1 MPFEDRLGRTR
12 LDADHATLRVI
23 MDFTLDRVVVLD
35 EEGHFLFVNRS
46 ACRHLGVKDPD
57 SLLGTAWHE
66 LWDTDAAVVVRAA
79 IAQAAMGESARFIG
93 MMNNFEGFPVWWD
106 VSVSPIPG
114 IDGHGRRILAVARD
128 VTVGRTAEEKLRL
141 ANICLEAIVTENKQA
156 MSAATRELA
165 VHERKNK
172 EMSEALLQAQKLEA
186 LGELTGSV
194 AHDFNNLLTAIRGSF
209 DLLVRRV
216 HDEAGQRLLRN
227 GTVASQR
234 AAGLVQKLLA
244 FARREQMEPVLVD
257 LADVLTN
264 AGDLLRQG
272 VGSKVRL
279 EVKPIPAGLWKFWA
293 EPNEIEIALL
303 NLAVNARDAMPEGGT
318 LTISAFNAPG
328 GAKNRPVWL
337 PPQDYILLALQ
348 DTGVG
353 MSPEVLARATE
364 AFFTTKEA
372 GKGTGLGLPMVDR
385 LAEKAGG
392 KLHIESVLG
401 SGTTMTLVLK
411 RADEQ
416 HAAIAKEDATID
428 AARHG
433 DATLLIVDD
442 DEQVRTVTAT
452 FLRDLRYHVIEATN
466 GSSGLLLARAS
477 GSVNLVV
484 TDATM
489 PGCDGPTLAARLRA
503 EWPALPII
511 FLTGFAGNP
520 LLANETVMMKPYAF
534 PELADLVAERLGR

>member
-1 MPFEDRLGRTR
+1 M
-12 LDADHATLRVI
+12 
-23 MDFTLDRVVVLD
+23 VLD

-141 ANICLEAIVTENKQA
+141 ANICLEAIVT
-156 MSAATRELA
+156 
-165 VHERKNK
+165 
-172 EMSEALLQAQKLEA
+172 
-186 LGELTGSV
+186 
-194 AHDFNNLLTAIRGSF
+194 
-209 DLLVRRV
+209 
-216 HDEAGQRLLRN
+216 
-227 GTVASQR
+227 
-234 AAGLVQKLLA
+234 
-244 FARREQMEPVLVD
+244 
-257 LADVLTN
+257 
-264 AGDLLRQG
+264 
-272 VGSKVRL
+272 
-279 EVKPIPAGLWKFWA
+279 
-293 EPNEIEIALL
+293 
-303 NLAVNARDAMPEGGT
+303 
-318 LTISAFNAPG
+318 
-328 GAKNRPVWL
+328 
-337 PPQDYILLALQ
+337 
-348 DTGVG
+348 
-353 MSPEVLARATE
+353 
-364 AFFTTKEA
+364 
-372 GKGTGLGLPMVDR
+372 
-385 LAEKAGG
+385 
-392 KLHIESVLG
+392 
-401 SGTTMTLVLK
+401 
-411 RADEQ
+411 
-416 HAAIAKEDATID
+416 
-428 AARHG
+428 
-433 DATLLIVDD
+433 
-442 DEQVRTVTAT
+442 AT